1 LLIKESR
8 RFVLPLLFFR
18 DKIFESTHNYPMSM
32 LLRKLDDID
41 ASVNQ
46 QGAIISEQKSIAK
59 SIDIKLAL
67 CYLETSLILG
77 NNGGSR

>member
-1 LLIKESR
+1 
-8 RFVLPLLFFR
+8 
-18 DKIFESTHNYPMSM
+18 M